1 MITPQPSET
10 AIVNITGN
18 LVALGPLSKDMLPLF
33 TRWINDFGA
42 QQRVGIPVP
51 GPMTH
56 EAEEQW
62 YESVSTGS
70 DRCTFA
76 IRERESMNL
85 IGSTALHGIDL
96 RNREATLGI
105 MIGEPSAR
113 GKGYGTEATSLMLDY
128 AFTILGL
135 HSVNL
140 TVAEFNIAG
149 QKAYARAGFRECGRF
164 REHLWFGDRWWDQI
178 LMDCLSD
185 EFESPVLARSVAPD
199 RPR

>member
-1 MITPQPSET
+1 MPKPPDT
-10 AIVNITGN
+10 AIINITGS
-18 LVALGPLSKDMLPLF
+18 LVALGPLSKDMLPLI

-42 QQRVGIPVP
+42 QQRVGIPIP

-76 IRERESMNL
+76 IRECETMNP

-96 RNREATLGI
+96 RNRGATFGI
-105 MIGEPSAR
+105 MIGDPSAR

-128 AFTILGL
+128 AFSMLGL
-135 HSVNL
+135 HSVSL

-149 QKAYARAGFRECGRF
+149 QRAYARAGFKECGRL
-164 REHLWFGDRWWDQI
+164 RERIRFAERWWDQI
-178 LMDCLSD
+178 LMDCLAG
-185 EFESPVLARSVAPD
+185 EFESPVLASAVGPD